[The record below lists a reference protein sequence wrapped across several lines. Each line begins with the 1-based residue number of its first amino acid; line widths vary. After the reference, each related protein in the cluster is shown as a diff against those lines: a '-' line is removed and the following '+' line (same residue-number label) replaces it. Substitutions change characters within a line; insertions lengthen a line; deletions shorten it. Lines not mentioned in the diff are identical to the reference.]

1 MNAKDT
7 PTFSPEER
15 IYPVEAIR
23 PPGRSIGSILV
34 DRGYLDAADVAR
46 IAQVQEEQG
55 IRFGDA
61 AILLGLLS
69 EEQIRH
75 ALSRQFNYAYLQD
88 SDDNSLSRELV
99 VAYQPFGAQAEQFRA
114 LRAQIGQSWFDRD
127 LGQQALAVV
136 SAERNAGRSYVTANL
151 AVSFAQLGER
161 TLIIDADM
169 RHPRQHEIFHL
180 DNRLGLSMLL
190 GARAEGDLVQPV
202 SGFEN
207 LSVLT
212 AGPTPPNPQELL
224 NKPLLRLLLDSLAE
238 RFDIILIDST
248 AIEHG
253 SDARLLARR
262 AGAAVAVAR
271 RNQTRQGDFA
281 EMAESFS
288 RAGVAMLG
296 SILNTPQT
304 GSGNA

>member
-1 MNAKDT
+1 MNAKDIPGFVT
-7 PTFSPEER
+7 AASP
-15 IYPVEAIR
+15 A
-23 PPGRSIGSILV
+23 PGRSIGAILV
-34 DRGYLDAADVAR
+34 DRGYLDAADVDR
-46 IAQVQEEQG
+46 ITRAQVENG

-75 ALSRQFNYAYLQD
+75 ALSRQFNYAYLQEGD
-88 SDDNSLSRELV
+88 ENSLSPELA

-114 LRAQIGQSWFDRD
+114 LRAQIGQYWFDRD

-136 SAERNAGRSYVTANL
+136 SAERGAGRSYVTANL
-151 AVSFAQLGER
+151 AIAFAQLGER

-169 RHPRQHEIFHL
+169 RHPRQHEIFRL

-190 GARAEGDLVQPV
+190 GARAEGDLVQAV
-202 SGFEN
+202 AGFEN

-224 NKPLLRLLLDSLAE
+224 NKPMLRLMLDSLAE
-238 RFDIILIDST
+238 HYDIILVDST
-248 AIEHG
+248 AIESG
-253 SDARLLARR
+253 SDARLVARR
-262 AGAAVAVAR
+262 TGAAIAVAC
-271 RNQTRQGDFA
+271 RNQTRQAEFA
-281 EMAESFS
+281 DMVESFS

-296 SILNTPQT
+296 SIMNTPAAAR
-304 GSGNA
+304 SSHV